1 MENIDK
7 LVLGTVQF
15 GMNYGINNHDGQV
28 KNEELVKILDVC
40 RKEGINCFDTAF
52 DYGNSEERLGEYFSR
67 HKDYVP
73 HIISKYSQK
82 SMPLLDECQKSLDR
96 LRVNVLYAY
105 LVHNFSL
112 YLDNPCISKDF
123 RLLKD
128 KGLVKKTGFS
138 LYTLEELDYL
148 LEHEIEFDIVE
159 IPYNIFDRRF
169 ERYFSLLKERGKDIF
184 VRSVFLQGL
193 FFMDV
198 ENIPSKLKVLAPH
211 LKKMADFATRKE
223 ISLRGI
229 CLNYVCSNPLIDGVL
244 IGVDSAVQLLNNLK
258 SIKVESI
265 DDDCIE
271 FINSICLNDEKM
283 ILPINW

>member
-169 ERYFSLLKERGKDIF
+169 ERYFSLFKRTRERYFCEICISARIIFYGCGKYSFKIESSGSSF
-184 VRSVFLQGL
+184 KKNGGL
-193 FFMDV
+193 CYSKR
-198 ENIPSKLKVLAPH
+198 NIIK
-211 LKKMADFATRKE
+211 R
-223 ISLRGI
+223 
-229 CLNYVCSNPLIDGVL
+229 N
-244 IGVDSAVQLLNNLK
+244 LLEL
-258 SIKVESI
+258 
-265 DDDCIE
+265 C
-271 FINSICLNDEKM
+271 M
-283 ILPINW
+283 